1 MHRPTWGAFSIHQ
14 CVQKT
19 CISADAECS
28 LEDVWA
34 DWHEGILMSKATR
47 SSEAVRREPLQQL
60 EQRTLGQ
67 GISWRQGGAMR
78 KEISRRK
85 TLVYALMRRINACSR
100 SLSPAA
106 KLSIAVQ
113 ALLDLCQQI
122 GDEMTAKQPLRK
134 RKDGSVAPC
143 SFLQLVSHLG
153 QNEIS
158 CNAYEVEVFGWE
170 PLKTMPGGNPRK
182 TKEQ

>member
-1 MHRPTWGAFSIHQ
+1 MGCLFNTSVLQ
-14 CVQKT
+14 NT
-19 CISADAECS
+19 CISADVECS
-28 LEDVWA
+28 LEDIWA

-47 SSEAVRREPLQQL
+47 SAEAVRREPLQQL
-60 EQRTLGQ
+60 EESTLGQ
-67 GISWRQGGAMR
+67 EISCRQGAAMR

-85 TLVYALMRRINACSR
+85 TLVYALMRRMNACSS

-106 KLSIAVQ
+106 KLSIAVRS
-113 ALLDLCQQI
+113 LLDLCQQV

-134 RKDGSVAPC
+134 RTDGSVAPC
-143 SFLQLVSHLG
+143 SFLQVVSHLG

-158 CNAYEVEVFGWE
+158 CNAYEVEAFGWE

-182 TKEQ
+182 MKEQ